1 MPVKSYTMI
10 NKNRLEITVISWGA
24 TIVSLKYPDKFGC
37 VADVVLGFDDLKSTN
52 S

>member
-10 NKNRLEITVISWGA
+10 NKNHLEITVISWGA

-37 VADVVLGFDDLKSTN
+37 VADVVLGFDNLESTN